1 MIFILDLPITVR
13 LVGSSIARGPSA
25 VDDSVAENVFLDA
38 MGRSPTLTIRR
49 VVFAARFLSIV
60 NKKKLVLNKKKRLS

>member
-38 MGRSPTLTIRR
+38 VGRSPTLSIRR
-49 VVFAARFLSIV
+49 VVLTARFLSIV
-60 NKKKLVLNKKKRLS
+60 NKKISIK

>member
-25 VDDSVAENVFLDA
+25 VDDAVAENVFLDA
-38 MGRSPTLTIRR
+38 MRRSPTLSIRR

-60 NKKKLVLNKKKRLS
+60 NKKVSIKQEK